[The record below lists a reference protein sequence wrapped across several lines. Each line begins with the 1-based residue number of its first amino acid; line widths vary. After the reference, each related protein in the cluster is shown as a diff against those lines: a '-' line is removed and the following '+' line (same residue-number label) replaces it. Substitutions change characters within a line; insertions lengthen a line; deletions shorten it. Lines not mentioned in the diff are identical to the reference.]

1 MIAPEWDRLLSF
13 QSVHEAIRAQD
24 VYEKA
29 GLPVKG
35 VPTPRD
41 IDISCGVCLLYFS
54 KDEQQILSLAQEK
67 DIEWSFCYD
76 RSAVEGRYTLLQKRL
91 KEG

>member
-13 QSVHEAIRAQD
+13 QSVHEAIRAQAI
-24 VYEKA
+24 YEEA

-41 IDISCGVCLLYFS
+41 IDISCGVCLLYYS
-54 KDEQQILSLAQEK
+54 KDEQQILSLAQDQE
-67 DIEWSFCYD
+67 IEWSFCYD
-76 RSAVEGRYTLLQKRL
+76 RSAAENRYTLLNKRQ